1 MRIRHSQG
9 EYAVDFIP
17 TVADLFAEL
26 SENAVV
32 ITDQNV
38 AGQYRHEFRAIAVLP
53 GERSKSVETWAGIQS
68 ELTKLGASRRTTI
81 VALGGG
87 VVGDLAGFVAA
98 TYMRGVP
105 LIQVPTSLVAMVD
118 SSVGGKVGIDLP
130 EGKNLVGAFYPPQR
144 VLIAPET
151 LQTLPAPEFVNG
163 MAEVWKYAFILDP
176 ELGRQLAER
185 ELPQSLDPTLIERC
199 VDLKRQ
205 VVEADEFETGGERAK
220 LNFGHTVGHALEK
233 IANYEGIRHG
243 EAIAV
248 GMVVESRLAE
258 RLGLAQAGLAGRVEQ
273 CLQAE
278 GLPTASV
285 GLGNVEA
292 LMRAMRTDKKASEG
306 RLAFSLVMREGECAL
321 IEGVPE
327 ADVRAVLE
335 AS

>member
-9 EYAVDFIP
+9 EYAIDFIP
-17 TVADLFAEL
+17 TVENLFAEL
-26 SENAVV
+26 PENAVV

-38 AGQYRHEFRAIAVLP
+38 GGHYRPDREIAVPP
-53 GERSKSVETWAGIQS
+53 GERSKSVETWADLQS
-68 ELTKLGASRRTTI
+68 SLTRLGASRRTTI

-105 LIQVPTSLVAMVD
+105 LIQAPTSLVAMVD

-130 EGKNLVGAFYPPQR
+130 EGKNLVGAFHPPER
-144 VLIAPET
+144 VLIATET
-151 LQTLPAPEFVNG
+151 LQTLPRAEFING

-176 ELGRQLAER
+176 DLGRRLAER
-185 ELPQSLDPTLIERC
+185 ESPQSLDPALIERC

-233 IANYEGIRHG
+233 VANYEGIRHG

-258 RLGLAQAGLAGRVEQ
+258 RLGLAQTGLAGRVEQ

-321 IEGVPE
+321 VENVPE
-327 ADVRAVLE
+327 SDVRAVLE